1 MLGVCA
7 IASIAHAEPTKYE
20 ITSIEAVDL
29 KTMGTLHSES
39 VANDINDLGEI
50 VGWSH
55 QPNGRVH
62 GFLWRNDVF
71 EDITALPGGLM
82 AEATGINN
90 LTQVV
95 GYVALEDGNSPSAFY
110 WDGRNDFRY
119 LDDVDPGERRNDG
132 DCATGSRAEAIN
144 NSGEIAGSRYSGC
157 DLPVLDVAR
166 AARWQSAWAPWE
178 HLLPPDP
185 APRSNFAYNLNSAG
199 VIVGWNKDGSAGTN
213 AFHWNQGVTDYV
225 PFPAVV
231 APALIEPST
240 VKAFGVNDSYQIVG
254 TARHTPVLNS
264 VDLSTRAFYWDGSA
278 AEAELLP
285 TLVDVGDT
293 AAFEINNQ
301 GFAVGYSDNHFRWAV
316 IWHRDFGVRTLDMP
330 PGAGGGI
337 MAPGKHC
344 EALAVNNHR
353 LNYNSNTGLVQAVGF
368 CFYDGRRHAT
378 LWNISTVEVTTNPW
392 E

>member
-1 MLGVCA
+1 M
-7 IASIAHAEPTKYE
+7 ASIAHAEPTKYE
-20 ITSIEAVDL
+20 ITNIEAVDL

-55 QPNGRVH
+55 QPNGNLH
-62 GFLWRNDVF
+62 GFLWRNNVF
-71 EDITALPGGLM
+71 EDITSFPAGVV

-95 GYVALEDGNSPSAFY
+95 GYVVAYEGDNTPGAFY
-110 WDGRNDFRY
+110 WDRRSGLHY
-119 LDDVDPGERRNDG
+119 LDDENRNDR
-132 DCATGSRAEAIN
+132 DCDSGAKAEAIN
-144 NSGEIAGSRYSGC
+144 DSGVIAGTRVVECRSSYG
-157 DLPVLDVAR
+157 VYER

-254 TARHTPVLNS
+254 TARYTPVLNS

-368 CFYDGRRHAT
+368 CFHDGRRHAT